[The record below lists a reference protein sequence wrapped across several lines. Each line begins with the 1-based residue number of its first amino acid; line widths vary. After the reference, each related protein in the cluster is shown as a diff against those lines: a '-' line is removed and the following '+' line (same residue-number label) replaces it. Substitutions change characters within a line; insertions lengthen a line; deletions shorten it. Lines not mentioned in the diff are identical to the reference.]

1 MSHQFD
7 FVPGDIQNAVIVALY
22 SVCLATD
29 LKTPRIPS
37 CLVETELL
45 PFLTPRV
52 IFVLNPQRQST
63 LISLETHM
71 AMATAYDAETRVSGT
86 RKALFPSITN
96 EEVDAAVGPWCQ
108 GLLLPKCTRITDE
121 LFQTLLL
128 AKPWFLSQLVC
139 VDVSSNTHMTDDTV
153 LILAKHCPKLVSLSL
168 MYSQVTDE
176 GLKYLHNLQHLDVF
190 GCEDVTDVGLQHVA
204 VNCPKLR
211 RVDISRN
218 LRITDAGL
226 IALVSNT
233 ECCMIETLY
242 AKGCRMISDV
252 GVRAVLSGAKHLV
265 ALNVTDCFKVTQET
279 LEE

>member
-29 LKTPRIPS
+29 SKTPRIPS

-52 IFVLNPQRQST
+52 IHVLNPQKQAT

-121 LFQTLLL
+121 LFQTVLLT
-128 AKPWFLSQLVC
+128 KPWFLS
-139 VDVSSNTHMTDDTV
+139 
-153 LILAKHCPKLVSLSL
+153 
-168 MYSQVTDE
+168 
-176 GLKYLHNLQHLDVF
+176 
-190 GCEDVTDVGLQHVA
+190 
-204 VNCPKLR
+204 
-211 RVDISRN
+211 
-218 LRITDAGL
+218 
-226 IALVSNT
+226 
-233 ECCMIETLY
+233 
-242 AKGCRMISDV
+242 
-252 GVRAVLSGAKHLV
+252 
-265 ALNVTDCFKVTQET
+265 
-279 LEE
+279 